1 MSADDFKGLPIEEL
15 ISAPLI
21 AAATSQAKLA
31 MVTADFIKNVGIKSD
46 NSGIQ
51 TVDFRYIDQDE
62 KGDPIEKKLEVP
74 LLSIINVPSLSVKE
88 VDIEFTMEVKAQ
100 TRDESSSQNKV
111 GFEAGFSSKFS
122 PWSCKMTGE
131 VTTKSE
137 NTRSTDKSAKYDVK
151 VKARDDGPPEGLS
164 RVLNMLNDAVTNKR
178 SGKPSGN

>member
-1 MSADDFKGLPIEEL
+1 MS
-15 ISAPLI
+15 
-21 AAATSQAKLA
+21 
-31 MVTADFIKNVGIKSD
+31 
-46 NSGIQ
+46 
-51 TVDFRYIDQDE
+51 
-62 KGDPIEKKLEVP
+62 
-74 LLSIINVPSLSVKE
+74 
-88 VDIEFTMEVKAQ
+88 
-100 TRDESSSQNKV
+100 DESSSQNKV

-131 VTTKSE
+131 VTGEVTTKSG